1 MRQIDRIVKMSIM
14 LIEMKKIKDFL
25 INSRRTIVWTIFY
38 CLVMWSI
45 LRYLFN
51 FDMLRADHWK
61 KLLTVELHGF
71 AGLVFGILV
80 LAAVPLYIATT
91 VLTVRNKSV
100 PIKIPRPACFN
111 PSPKKEESEPEPTV
125 VEQEVLPE
133 LRPGVPAEMRD
144 SFMRAKKRYGV
155 RQQSV
160 FNRTAN
166 ATYGADKAVPK
177 ADVSKTS
184 EAPDVA
190 PVMFH
195 DLPMGGAEKVSN
207 NVSKNTVDTD
217 ENPDFPIPKD
227 FDVVGADAGDYDVP
241 VFSEINFDDESNDT
255 NNADESEISPD
266 AVCEIL
272 NAAGVSARVDGD
284 LIKTDKFVIAV
295 HGDNEFWVA
304 DEFDWFASGK
314 QRPSPIVKL
323 LGVRD
328 ADGLSPIL
336 YLPCDNIMDLDKL
349 IPEWEKSGIK
359 VVRNEKE
366 LMDIV
371 NGYRDSVG

>member
-1 MRQIDRIVKMSIM
+1 MVDRFIKMSII
-14 LIEMKKIKDFL
+14 LTEMQKIKDFL
-25 INSRRTIVWTIFY
+25 VNSRRAIVWTIFY

-51 FDMLRADHWK
+51 FDMLRMDHWK

-71 AGLVFGILV
+71 AGLVFGLLI
-80 LAAVPLYIATT
+80 LAAVPLYVATT

-111 PSPKKEESEPEPTV
+111 PPPKKEEPQKPEPAV

-144 SFMRAKKRYGV
+144 SFMRANKKYGA

-160 FNRTAN
+160 FNRVGG
-166 ATYGADKAVPK
+166 ATVPK
-177 ADVSKTS
+177 ADNKPVAPETQK
-184 EAPDVA
+184 APDTPIEAA

-195 DLPMGGAEKVSN
+195 DLPMGDTEKISN
-207 NVSKNTVDTD
+207 DVSKNTVDMD

-227 FDVVGADAGDYDVP
+227 FDIVGADAVDYDVP
-241 VFSEINFDDESNDT
+241 VFSDINFDDEPDDTNDT
-255 NNADESEISPD
+255 TEPEASPD

-272 NAAGVSARVDGD
+272 NTAGVATRVDGD

-295 HGDNEFWVA
+295 HGDDEFWVA

-336 YLPCDNIMDLDKL
+336 YLTCDNIMDLDKL
-349 IPEWEKSGIK
+349 TPEWEKSGIM
-359 VVRNEKE
+359 VVKTAEE
-366 LMDIV
+366 LVKIV
-371 NGYRDSVG
+371 AG